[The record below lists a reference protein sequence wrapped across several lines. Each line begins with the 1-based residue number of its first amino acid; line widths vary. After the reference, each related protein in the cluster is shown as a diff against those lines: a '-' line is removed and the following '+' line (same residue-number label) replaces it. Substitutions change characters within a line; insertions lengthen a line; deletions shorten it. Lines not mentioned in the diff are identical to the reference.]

1 MTFGKRQIILS
12 ALVLA
17 LGTAVYLNW
26 QFSSNPD
33 LMSTNNI
40 PRTKELGEAKY
51 VNKSSD
57 QQTSD
62 EKKDNVKENDNEKKE
77 ENKPSSSS
85 EYFSQAKLN
94 RQKSRDEVTEMV
106 KGILAD
112 TAASESAKQEAIKQ
126 AAALAK
132 TIQQESNMENLI
144 KAKGFSECL
153 VFINGDECSV
163 IVNAGSLKEESAI
176 NIKDIVAG
184 QGGLSLEKL
193 KIVEAK

>member
-26 QFSSNPD
+26 QFSSTPE
-33 LMSTNNI
+33 LTSANNI
-40 PRTKELGEAKY
+40 THQKELGEAKY

-57 QQTSD
+57 ESKEQ
-62 EKKDNVKENDNEKKE
+62 KKDSEKKE
-77 ENKPSSSS
+77 DTKNTNPS
-85 EYFSQAKLN
+85 EYFAQAKLN

-112 TAASESAKQEAIKQ
+112 TASSESAKQEAIKQ
-126 AAALAK
+126 AANLAK

-163 IVNAGSLKEESAI
+163 IVSPGNLKEQTAI
-176 NIKDIVAG
+176 NIKDIVAS
-184 QGGLSLEKL
+184 QGSLSLEKL